1 MTEIELCQHFSILA
15 MNIGVYK
22 NDDFHVLGHLTLN
35 VIFLSI
41 HSYST
46 PPLLSTCHSTLKMVG
61 AQ

>member
-1 MTEIELCQHFSILA
+1 

-22 NDDFHVLGHLTLN
+22 NDYFHVLGHLTLN